1 MQCFSG
7 VVGSLQVSALD
18 AATKGNRYINS
29 CLRLNEEMKSMEGLA
44 LDMYPSNSAL
54 KFAFLMSGLNCAE
67 AVNFASAD
75 WLNHMEELYRLYH
88 RPAVLSNEKLLC
100 AVAMFQVLEGKHR
113 IILRTDWQ
121 IWEQVVFFQQISPK
135 QEEEEEDN
143 SKVMKQHT
151 LEHVREGFCR
161 HWEPRY
167 GPRTGDSRAMTAY
180 LPGKKEETHVIF
192 FHLG

>member
-18 AATKGNRYINS
+18 AATKGN
-29 CLRLNEEMKSMEGLA
+29 RLNEEMKSMEGLA

-100 AVAMFQVLEGKHR
+100 AVAM
-113 IILRTDWQ
+113 
-121 IWEQVVFFQQISPK
+121 VFLISSVPIHK
-135 QEEEEEDN
+135 C
-143 SKVMKQHT
+143 
-151 LEHVREGFCR
+151 F
-161 HWEPRY
+161 
-167 GPRTGDSRAMTAY
+167 
-180 LPGKKEETHVIF
+180 
-192 FHLG
+192 